1 VELRVGSAIA
11 RPRAWT
17 WYVLAAAAWFLSN
30 GLNGVIIP
38 ALVTQE
44 LRAGAGSLTIVQTAS
59 QIPTILL
66 ILVGGTVAD
75 RADRRALLIGLYLA
89 AALLTAVLAL
99 RVGEGWLSLV
109 LVATYGFALGA
120 VAAFLMPA
128 RDALLSDVATG
139 DLLRSVGVLTM
150 VQWSMQAL
158 GNFSASLGQAV
169 GIAPLLAFEAGLLS
183 LGALAVSRLPA
194 RPRPLDAPP
203 RAELSL
209 AALAAGVREV
219 ARSPVL
225 RPVAFLA
232 ISLGVLFI
240 GPFLVAFPLL
250 VRDFYGGGKASLSLF
265 LGCFPLGVIASS
277 LVLLQRGGL
286 RRKGLAQLV
295 ALASGGLCMGV
306 LGAGPPFAGALAAV
320 FAFGLGGAMFMTASR
335 TLFQTHAPA
344 AHRGR
349 VLSVYTLATMGAS
362 GLVGAPVSGFL
373 VAHAGPLGTCRL
385 AGVAM
390 LALVSV
396 FALFTRVRELE

>member
-1 VELRVGSAIA
+1 MELRVESALA
-11 RPRAWT
+11 RPQAWT
-17 WYVLAAAAWFLSN
+17 WYVVAVATWFLSN
-30 GLNGVIIP
+30 GLNGVIVP

-44 LRAGAGSLTIVQTAS
+44 LRAGAGALTIAQTAS
-59 QIPTILL
+59 QVPTILL

-75 RADRRALLIGLYLA
+75 RLDRRALLIGLYAA
-89 AALLTAVLAL
+89 AALLTGVLAL
-99 RVGEGWLSLV
+99 RVGEGWLSLP
-109 LVATYGFALGA
+109 LVVAYGFTLG
-120 VAAFLMPA
+120 VVSAFLMPA
-128 RDALLSDVATG
+128 RDALLTDVSKG

-169 GIAPLLAFEAGLLS
+169 GIAPLLAFEVGLLA
-183 LGALAVSRLPA
+183 LGAVAISRLPA
-194 RPRPLDAPP
+194 RARAPDAP

-232 ISLGVLFI
+232 MSLGVLFI

-250 VRDFYGGGKASLSLF
+250 VRDFYGGGKAALSLF

-286 RRKGLAQLV
+286 RHKGVAQLV
-295 ALASGGLCMGV
+295 ALGSGGVCMGL
-306 LGAGPPFAGALAAV
+306 LGAGLPFAGALAAV
-320 FAFGLGGAMFMTASR
+320 FSFGLGGAVFMTASR

-362 GLVGAPVSGFL
+362 GLVGAPISGFL
-373 VAHAGPLGTCRL
+373 LAQVGPLATCRV

-390 LALVSV
+390 LALVTV